1 MKFIKLF
8 LLVSV
13 LAFVLPFGAFAHNA
27 SHPDE
32 KTQDGHCVMVCHAIC
47 SHAILSTEKVSL
59 SHSLPASEPLPAHVT
74 LSYQNPSLDSFK
86 RPPIVIA

>member
-1 MKFIKLF
+1 MKIFKLF
-8 LLVSV
+8 LVAIL
-13 LAFVLPFGAFAHNA
+13 LFQILPFGAFAHNA

-32 KTQDGHCVMVCHAIC
+32 KTRDGHCVMVCHAIC
-47 SHAILSTEKVSL
+47 NHAIVSTEKISL
-59 SHSLPASEPLPAHVT
+59 NHSLPASEPLPAHVT